1 MMNCFVRGLEII
13 GEAAKQ
19 LPQGLR
25 DQYPQISWRGFA
37 GLRDRLI
44 HQYFSVNYTIVWE
57 TVKVEVPELIKTVDL
72 MLIRDDL

>member
-1 MMNCFVRGLEII
+1 MAFVRGLEII
-13 GEAAKQ
+13 GKAAKQ

-44 HQYFSVNYTIVWE
+44 HQYFSVNYTIIWE